1 MTRPNKATKESNCLR
16 KSFIHL
22 KPVLVIRREKS
33 RDNLW
38 RAERE
43 RTSDPFLCHGFL
55 IFPLTSVAKMISE
68 NCAQWFIKLLLKT
81 S

>member
-33 RDNLW
+33 RDNLL

-43 RTSDPFLCHGFL
+43 RTADPFLCHGFL
-55 IFPLTSVAKMISE
+55 IFP
-68 NCAQWFIKLLLKT
+68 
-81 S
+81 